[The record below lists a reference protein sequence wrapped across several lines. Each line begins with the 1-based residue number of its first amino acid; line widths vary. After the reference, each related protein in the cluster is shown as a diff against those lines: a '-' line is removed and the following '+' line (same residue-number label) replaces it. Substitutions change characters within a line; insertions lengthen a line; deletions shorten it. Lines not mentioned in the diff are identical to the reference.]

1 MVEKNVYLVPTFT
14 VFRNYG
20 ANVDGCVDNV
30 RRFHELG
37 GRVALGNDYGGG
49 PGEFELGI
57 PMYEVEMLSRAGLT
71 PEEVVDAA
79 TRNGARV
86 LRLDDEIGTLEA
98 GKAADIVVVGGDALA
113 DLQALRNVR
122 LVIHA
127 GAVIRQ
133 DA

>member
-113 DLQALRNVR
+113 DLQAQRNVR